1 MSTWKW
7 VFVCPSCGRHLQL
20 YEVEFVF
27 RYRRGHNDKEDSKG
41 KGTETQATS
50 DSPQ

>member
-41 KGTETQATS
+41 KGTETQVTS